1 MSYEV
6 TRLNLR
12 QSQGII
18 EKYHRHSKPLKRHIF
33 SIGAIKNSHCVGV
46 LTVGRPSSALTRY
59 RSYIEIKRVCVM
71 GEHKNAASFLIGHA
85 CNACFSMGYSTILS
99 YTQPWESGSSLLGSG
114 FKIKKVA
121 ATSIYKDGRVE
132 GGLVSWVKHLN
143 SQTKKEDR
151 ERSKRWL
158 AEVHEFLG
166 GEIMEAHKQ

>member
-121 ATSIYKDGRVE
+121 AATIYKDGRVV

-166 GEIMEAHKQ
+166 DEIMEAHKQ

>member
-12 QSQGII
+12 ESQGII

-59 RSYIEIKRVCVM
+59 SSYIEIKRVCVM

-99 YTQPWESGSSLLGSG
+99 YTQSWESGSSLLGSG
-114 FKIKKVA
+114 FHIKKVA
-121 ATSIYKDGRVE
+121 EITKYRDGRLE
-132 GGLVSWVKHLN
+132 GGLVSWVRYKHGT
-143 SQTKKEDR
+143 TKKEYR

-158 AEVHEFLG
+158 AETHEFLG
-166 GEIMEAHKQ
+166 DEIMEAHKQ